1 MFLTVTPN
9 PALDQIL
16 FIEAWRAGVPSQA
29 LRTATS
35 VGGKGL
41 DASVALRHLGQPTT
55 GLHFAAGQTG
65 RALLALL
72 EAYGVTPEPVWVEG
86 ETRTAHIIAE
96 MDTGTHTHIFT
107 GGLVITPQHLSALL
121 ARFEALLAA
130 PEGAQA
136 EARFCLTG
144 GKLPDGVPEDLF
156 LTLAELARRAGVPFL
171 VDSFGAPLRACL
183 PARPAVVKMNRAEF
197 SATFAP
203 DSPPQSLVEVQKAV
217 AQAQRQHRLPA
228 LVVTCGADGLLAFTE
243 GGAWWAVAPP
253 QKALNAA
260 GAGDAAS
267 AALAW
272 RLAEGDDWPSALR
285 WAAAVSAA
293 VVLTPGTADFEPDV
307 ARRLLSQVRVE
318 RL

>member
-9 PALDQIL
+9 PALDQVL
-16 FIEAWRAGVPSQA
+16 FIEAWRPGVPSQA
-29 LRTATS
+29 LQTAAS

-41 DASVALRHLGQPTT
+41 DASVALRHLGQPTR

-65 RALLALL
+65 RALLHLL
-72 EAYGVTPEPVWVEG
+72 EQYGITPEPVWVDG

-96 MDTGTHTHIFT
+96 TECGTHTHIFT
-107 GGLVITPQHLSALL
+107 GGLVITPAHLSALL
-121 ARFEALLAA
+121 ARFAALM
-130 PEGAQA
+130 A

-144 GKLPDGVPEDLF
+144 GKLPAGVPQDLF
-156 LTLAELARRAGVPFL
+156 RTLAEGCARAGVPLL
-171 VDSFGAPLRACL
+171 VDSFGAPLLACL
-183 PARPAVVKMNRAEF
+183 PARPAVVKLNRAEF
-197 SATFAP
+197 CATFTPGTPAL
-203 DSPPQSLVEVQKAV
+203 SLVELQKAA
-217 AQAQRQHRLPA
+217 AQVQQQHRLPA

-243 GGAWWAVAPP
+243 AGAWRAVAPP

-293 VVLTPGTADFEPDV
+293 VVLTPGTADFEPDA
-307 ARRLLSQVRVE
+307 ARGLLAQVRVE
-318 RL
+318 RV